1 MRINEDYKVN
11 LAKIKLHKEMAIKII
26 KIGLPTGIQ
35 NMVIS
40 LSNVLI
46 QSSINVFGSK
56 TMAGFG
62 AYLKIDGFNI
72 LPVMS
77 LSKMCIRD
85 RGIIHNPYVKYN
97 KSELDF

>member
-1 MRINEDYKVN
+1 
-11 LAKIKLHKEMAIKII
+11 
-26 KIGLPTGIQ
+26 
-35 NMVIS
+35 MVIS

-77 LSKMCIRD
+77 LSMAATTFTGQNYGAGKIQRVKK
-85 RGIIHNPYVKYN
+85 RNVYKFNNGSSLYYFNRIFII
-97 KSELDF
+97 DFW